1 MRLIFR
7 LLLWSLCL
15 LPLVLIGLVWA
26 SLDASPVVQ
35 KVPAFSHQDLERAR
49 QIVAAHDPRRLKA
62 GKRYSLALDAKDLN
76 LAANYLLKRYGEGGV
91 HFSPE
96 EGMLVMRASLRLP
109 ENPLNPYLN
118 LNLVLVEEDGEA
130 RIAGLH
136 VGQVPVPGRWVEF
149 ALDQLLQQTLHR
161 EDYQLFGDVIRELNI
176 VDGRLRVLYE
186 WHPELISRVPARLVS
201 REERGRLQRYYGKLV
216 EVSHQPD
223 LGRRLSLLDILQPL
237 FRLAQ
242 ERSQRGDPIAE
253 NRAVILV
260 VAAFVTENGVAVLG
274 LNDGTQPAP
283 RPLIPTL
290 ERRQDF
296 AEHFILSAALA
307 AAGDV
312 VLADAVGLYKELS
325 DAKGHSGFSF
335 TDLAAGRAG
344 TRFGEV
350 MTLSVDSARRAQ
362 GLLVQPLVETD
373 IMPLARDLPEHMK
386 QREFQQR
393 FGHIDSPAYRQ
404 LKQEIDQR
412 IAGCRLY
419 RRP

>member
-1 MRLIFR
+1 MRLILR
-7 LLLWSLCL
+7 SLLWSLFL

-26 SLDASPVVQ
+26 SLDASPVVE
-35 KVPAFSHQDLERAR
+35 KVPALSHQDLERAR
-49 QIVAAHDPRRLKA
+49 KIVAAHDPRRLKA
-62 GKRYSLALDAKDLN
+62 GERYSLALDAKDLN

-96 EGMLVMRASLRLP
+96 EGMLVMRASLHLP

-118 LNLVLVEEDGEA
+118 LNLVLVEEEGAA
-130 RIAGLH
+130 RIAGLRL
-136 VGQVPVPGRWVEF
+136 GQVPVPGRWVEF
-149 ALDQLLQQTLHR
+149 ALDQALQQTLHR

-186 WHPELISRVPARLVS
+186 WNPELISRVPARLVS
-201 REERGRLQRYYGKLV
+201 RDERERLQRYYGKLV
-216 EVSHQPD
+216 EVSRQPD
-223 LGRRLSLLDILQPL
+223 LGRRLSLLDIMQPL

-242 ERSQRGDPIAE
+242 ERSQRGDPIGE
-253 NRAVILV
+253 NRAAILV
-260 VAAFVTENGVAVLG
+260 VAAFVTENGVEVLG

-325 DAKGHSGFSF
+325 DAKGRSGFSF

-350 MTLSVDSARRAQ
+350 ATLSTTSARQAQ
-362 GLLVQPLVETD
+362 ELLIQPLVETD
-373 IMPLARDLPEHMK
+373 IMPLARDLPEHMN
-386 QREFQQR
+386 QSEFQRR
-393 FGHIDSPAYRQ
+393 FGHIDSPAYQQ
-404 LKQEIDQR
+404 LRQEIDRR
-412 IAGCRLY
+412 IAACRLY
-419 RRP
+419 QRF